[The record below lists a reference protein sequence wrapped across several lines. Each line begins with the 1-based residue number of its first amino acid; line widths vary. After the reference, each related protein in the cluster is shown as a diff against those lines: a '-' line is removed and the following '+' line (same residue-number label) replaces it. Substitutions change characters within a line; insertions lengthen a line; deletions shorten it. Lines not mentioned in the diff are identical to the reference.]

1 MGMGSFGSGSPTTTQ
16 HQLSSS
22 FTGDSVIEG
31 NLLIAGNLGVSGS
44 FGLGT
49 STPSVGSTKGLD
61 IENTTASSATE
72 GGAIRLGCNDGAVM
86 ASGHRLGVI
95 EFAGAE
101 DTSSTMTVGA
111 RIEALCDAT
120 WSASENGAALLF
132 YTTDGN
138 ASQSEQMR
146 ILAGGNVGI
155 GVADPDTK
163 LEVGGKIHISGETTT
178 PSQPAGGDG
187 GILYVKADGKLYW
200 RSNEIAEVDI
210 SSGGGSGTITA
221 LNNQAESRLVSI
233 GSTTTEL
240 DGEAGL
246 TFASSILS
254 LTADASALKF
264 GVDNDVTFTHDNG
277 TGMDITSA
285 GNLDIDCT
293 AGSVTLGASL
303 TDGQTLKLG
312 KNGAVETIIAP
323 HGTAGSE
330 KYTVTNT
337 AGTAADAI
345 GLTSTAGGITLTTAA
360 AGVVLAGTT
369 PKLTIGD
376 AGTEDTMLAFDG
388 NAQDYYMALVDA
400 QDTLS
405 IGVGTTA
412 GTNSAITVNSSAQV
426 QIIDAFAAN
435 TAGTFGTFADG
446 DATPS
451 VATGNLWKHHASTQT
466 ITMFDDGLAGQT
478 IHVISTAAITYDV
491 TSTNLKGGSTDI
503 VTASGD
509 ITSWFFD
516 GTNWY
521 LVQFM
526 DVSADHSSIGGG
538 GGGAFGNT
546 LQTKT
551 AGYTVAD
558 GDGVILCDSNTGTT
572 AFTITLP
579 TSGLTEGM
587 QFVIKDSG
595 GGAATYNITIDPQ
608 TKTIDGS
615 TTDIVI
621 STNYAS
627 VTLVVDSSHN
637 YWIM

>member
-264 GVDNDVTFTHDNG
+264 GAGNDVTFTHDNG

-293 AGSVTLGASL
+293 AGSVTLGAS
-303 TDGQTLKLG
+303 
-312 KNGAVETIIAP
+312 
-323 HGTAGSE
+323 
-330 KYTVTNT
+330 
-337 AGTAADAI
+337 
-345 GLTSTAGGITLTTAA
+345 
-360 AGVVLAGTT
+360 
-369 PKLTIGD
+369 
-376 AGTEDTMLAFDG
+376 
-388 NAQDYYMALVDA
+388 
-400 QDTLS
+400 
-405 IGVGTTA
+405 
-412 GTNSAITVNSSAQV
+412 
-426 QIIDAFAAN
+426 
-435 TAGTFGTFADG
+435 
-446 DATPS
+446 
-451 VATGNLWKHHASTQT
+451 
-466 ITMFDDGLAGQT
+466 
-478 IHVISTAAITYDV
+478 
-491 TSTNLKGGSTDI
+491 
-503 VTASGD
+503 
-509 ITSWFFD
+509 
-516 GTNWY
+516 
-521 LVQFM
+521 
-526 DVSADHSSIGGG
+526 
-538 GGGAFGNT
+538 
-546 LQTKT
+546 
-551 AGYTVAD
+551 
-558 GDGVILCDSNTGTT
+558 
-572 AFTITLP
+572 
-579 TSGLTEGM
+579 
-587 QFVIKDSG
+587 
-595 GGAATYNITIDPQ
+595 
-608 TKTIDGS
+608 
-615 TTDIVI
+615 
-621 STNYAS
+621 
-627 VTLVVDSSHN
+627 
-637 YWIM
+637 